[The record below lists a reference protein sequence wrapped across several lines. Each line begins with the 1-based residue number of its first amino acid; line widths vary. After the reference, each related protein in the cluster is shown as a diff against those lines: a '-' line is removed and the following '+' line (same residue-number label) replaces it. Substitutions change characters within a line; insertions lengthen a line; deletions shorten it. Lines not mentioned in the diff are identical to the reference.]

1 MNIKKASELAEV
13 SADTI
18 RYYEKIELIPAIK
31 RSQGGIRVFDEQDIR
46 SIKFAVTMRKVGLS
60 IEKLRKYLA
69 LFREGDET
77 IQERKIILSTQ
88 VEALKENI
96 AELTETLEYLE
107 YKLENYEEHLKPFE
121 NSLRH

>member
-46 SIKFAVTMRKVGLS
+46 SIKFAVTMRKIGRAHV
-60 IEKLRKYLA
+60 
-69 LFREGDET
+69 
-77 IQERKIILSTQ
+77 
-88 VEALKENI
+88 
-96 AELTETLEYLE
+96 
-107 YKLENYEEHLKPFE
+107 
-121 NSLRH
+121 